1 MDRLSSLDAEFL
13 DLEDGVS
20 HMHIAGMSVF
30 DGAPPTEAE
39 VRELLA
45 TALDRI
51 PRYRQRVH
59 LVPLGLGRPVWV
71 DDPTFELGYHVRATA
86 LAEPTD
92 RALCDL
98 MGRLM
103 AQELDRTRPLWEVWI
118 VRGLPDDRWALVSK
132 VHHCMVDGVAGVGL
146 LEALLDTEPDTPR
159 RPVTPWD
166 PRPAPSGAQLVLD
179 AWSGLAHDAVGR
191 IGTIPGLL
199 RNPCR
204 AVRDGVDA
212 ATGLARLARQIVPTP
227 ATSIDGTIGSQRSW
241 AHASSSLAE
250 VKQIRS
256 AFGGT
261 VNDVVLTAVAGGYR
275 DLLIANGDD
284 VDAAA
289 LRTLIPVSVR
299 LADDPALDNHVSGIL
314 YELPIRVADPVE
326 RLHVVRTATAHLKA
340 SHMAEAGEAIVSAA
354 DLLPPLLVG
363 ATSRALMRISRDHPQ
378 RSLDT
383 VTTNVP
389 GPQFPLYCLGRRML
403 EHRPFVPITHG
414 FRTATA
420 ILSYDGTL
428 SFGVTG
434 DLRSEDDVAV
444 IAAGITATIDELALR
459 STVATA
465 S

>member
-1 MDRLSSLDAEFL
+1 MDRLSALDAEFL

-30 DGAPPTEAE
+30 EGSPPTEAE
-39 VRELLA
+39 VGGLLA
-45 TALDRI
+45 AALDRI

-59 LVPLGLGRPVWV
+59 PVPLGLGRPVWV
-71 DDPTFELGYHVRATA
+71 DDPTFDLAYHVRATA

-92 RALCDL
+92 QALCHL

-103 AQELDRTRPLWEVWI
+103 AQELDRTRPLWEVW
-118 VRGLPDDRWALVSK
+118 VVHGLPDDRWALVSK

-146 LEALLDTEPDTPR
+146 LEVLLDTEPEAPR
-159 RPVTPWD
+159 PLVAPWD
-166 PRPAPSGAQLVLD
+166 PRPAPGGAALVLD
-179 AWSGLAHDAVGR
+179 AWGGLALDAGRRVGK
-191 IGTIPGLL
+191 IPGLL
-199 RNPCR
+199 RHPCR
-204 AVRDGVDA
+204 AVRDGRDA
-212 ATGLARLARQIVPTP
+212 AAGLARLASGIVPTP
-227 ATSIDGTIGSQRSW
+227 TTSIDGTIGAQRSW
-241 AHASSSLAE
+241 AHATSSLAE
-250 VKQIRS
+250 VKQIRR
-256 AFGGT
+256 ALGGT
-261 VNDVVLTAVAGGYR
+261 VNDVVLTAIAGGYR
-275 DLLIANGDD
+275 DLLIARGDD
-284 VDAAA
+284 LDAQA

-299 LADDPALDNHVSGIL
+299 RPGDAAFDNHVSAIL
-314 YELPIRVADPVE
+314 YELPIQVADPAV
-326 RLHVVRTATAHLKA
+326 RLHVVRTAMTHLKE
-340 SHMAEAGEAIVSAA
+340 SHMAEAGEAVTSAA
-354 DLLPPLLVG
+354 DLLPPLLVS
-363 ATSRALMRISRDHPQ
+363 AASRALMRISRDHPQ

-414 FRTATA
+414 IRTATA

-434 DLRSEDDVAV
+434 DRRAEADVAT

-459 STVATA
+459 STFAAA